1 VVGDSLT
8 LATKISWSVELV
20 WKGRTIM
27 PIGAKKRDITEMKG
41 NNARKRIGLTD
52 IRIRNHKS
60 VPAI

>member
-27 PIGAKKRDITEMKG
+27 PIGPKKRDITEMKG